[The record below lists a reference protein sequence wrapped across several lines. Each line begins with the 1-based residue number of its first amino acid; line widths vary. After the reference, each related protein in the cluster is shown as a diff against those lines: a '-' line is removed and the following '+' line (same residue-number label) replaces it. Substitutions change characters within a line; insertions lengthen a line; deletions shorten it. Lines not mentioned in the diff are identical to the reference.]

1 MEVKTK
7 NFKNVLLHWYKNN
20 KREYPWRNN
29 SDPWSIYLLEV
40 ISQQTQLDRADKYF
54 NKFIKEFPT
63 PNDMATTSFK
73 KVLTMWSGLGYNS
86 RAKRMFESS
95 KIIAEKSFDDLYP
108 DFQQL
113 PGVGPYTENAILSFA
128 YNEQVIA
135 EDINVKR
142 IISRYFGIENT
153 KKYIDRFSSL
163 LLKNTN
169 SRNLNQALM
178 DFGSSICK
186 PRSPLCS
193 DCPLEST
200 CKKYL
205 HYETRSIEKFSG
217 SNRELRGNLVK
228 LLLKKGALKVKTIQQ
243 ELDTDQ
249 DRLNEILEKMQK
261 DGLVNLNTN
270 NLVEINPG

>member
-7 NFKNVLLHWYKNN
+7 NFKNVLLHWYKDN
-20 KREYPWRNN
+20 KREYAWRNN

-54 NKFIKEFPT
+54 KKFINEFPT
-63 PNDMATTSFK
+63 PDDMATTSFK
-73 KVLTMWSGLGYNS
+73 KVLKMWSGLGYNS

-128 YNEQVIA
+128 YNEKVIT

-142 IISRYFGIENT
+142 IISRYFGIKNP
-153 KKYIDRFSSL
+153 KKYIDQFSTL

-193 DCPLEST
+193 DCPLENT
-200 CKKYL
+200 CKKYFN
-205 HYETRSIEKFSG
+205 YETRHIEKFSG
-217 SNRELRGNLVK
+217 SNRELRGNLIK
-228 LLLKKGALKVKTIQQ
+228 LLLKKGRINIKTIQQ

-249 DRLNEILEKMQK
+249 DKLNEILEKMQK
-261 DGLVNLNTN
+261 DGLVKLNTN

>member
-1 MEVKTK
+1 LEVKTK

-20 KREYPWRNN
+20 KREYAWRNN

-54 NKFIKEFPT
+54 KKFIKEFPT

-73 KVLTMWSGLGYNS
+73 KVLKMWSGLGYNS

-128 YNEQVIA
+128 YNEQVIT

-178 DFGSSICK
+178 DFGSIICK
-186 PRSPLCS
+186 PQSPLCS
-193 DCPLEST
+193 DCPLEDT
-200 CKKYL
+200 CEKFFNYEKKTL
-205 HYETRSIEKFSG
+205 EKFSG
-217 SNRELRGNLVK
+217 SNRELRGNLIK
-228 LLLKKGALKVKTIQQ
+228 LLLKKGRLKVKTIEQ

-249 DRLNEILEKMQK
+249 DRLNEILKKMQK
-261 DGLVNLNTN
+261 DGLVKLNTN

>member
-7 NFKNVLLHWYKNN
+7 NFKNVLLHWYKDN
-20 KREYPWRNN
+20 KREYSWRNN

-54 NKFIKEFPT
+54 KKFIKEFPT

-73 KVLTMWSGLGYNS
+73 KVLKMWSGLGYNS

-128 YNEQVIA
+128 YNEQVIT

-142 IISRYFGIENT
+142 IISRYFGIENP
-153 KKYIDRFSSL
+153 KKYI
-163 LLKNTN
+163 
-169 SRNLNQALM
+169 
-178 DFGSSICK
+178 
-186 PRSPLCS
+186 
-193 DCPLEST
+193 ESFFIFAF
-200 CKKYL
+200 KKY
-205 HYETRSIEKFSG
+205 E
-217 SNRELRGNLVK
+217 
-228 LLLKKGALKVKTIQQ
+228 LKKFKSSFHGFWK
-243 ELDTDQ
+243 
-249 DRLNEILEKMQK
+249 
-261 DGLVNLNTN
+261 
-270 NLVEINPG
+270 

>member
-1 MEVKTK
+1 M
-7 NFKNVLLHWYKNN
+7 LLHWYKNN

-54 NKFIKEFPT
+54 KEFIKEFPT

-73 KVLTMWSGLGYNS
+73 KVLKMWSGLGYNS

-95 KIIAEKSFDDLYP
+95 KIIAKKSFDGLYP

-142 IISRYFGIENT
+142 IISRYFGIENP
-153 KKYIDRFSSL
+153 KKYINRFSSL
-163 LLKNTN
+163 LLKNTT
-169 SRNLNQALM
+169 SKNLNQAFM

-193 DCPLEST
+193 GCPLENT
-200 CKKYL
+200 CEKYFN
-205 HYETRSIEKFSG
+205 YETRTTEKFSG
-217 SNRELRGNLVK
+217 SNRELRGNLIK
-228 LLLKKGALKVKTIQQ
+228 LLLKKGNLKVKTIQQ

-249 DRLNEILEKMQK
+249 DRLDEVLEKMQK
-261 DGLVNLNTN
+261 DGLIKLNTN

>member
-7 NFKNVLLHWYKNN
+7 NFKNVLLHWYKDN
-20 KREYPWRNN
+20 KREYAWRNN

-54 NKFIKEFPT
+54 KKFIKEFPT

-73 KVLTMWSGLGYNS
+73 KVLKMWSGLGYNS

-128 YNEQVIA
+128 YNEKVIT
-135 EDINVKR
+135 EDTNVKR
-142 IISRYFGIENT
+142 IISRYFGTNNP
-153 KKYIDRFSSL
+153 KKYIENFSSF
-163 LLKNTN
+163 LLKNTK
-169 SRNLNQALM
+169 SRNLNQAFM

-186 PRSPLCS
+186 PRNPLCS
-193 DCPLEST
+193 DCPLENT
-200 CKKYL
+200 CKKYFN
-205 HYETRSIEKFSG
+205 YETSPIEKFSG
-217 SNRELRGNLVK
+217 SNRELRGNLIK
-228 LLLKKGALKVKTIQQ
+228 LLLKKGNLKVKTIQK

-249 DRLNEILEKMQK
+249 DRLNEVLEKMQK
-261 DGLVNLNTN
+261 DGLVKLNTN

>member
-7 NFKNVLLHWYKNN
+7 KFKNVLLHWYKYN
-20 KREYPWRNN
+20 KREYAWRNN
-29 SDPWSIYLLEV
+29 SDPWSVYLLEV

-54 NKFIKEFPT
+54 QKFIKEFPT
-63 PNDMATTSFK
+63 PNDMAASTFK
-73 KVLTMWSGLGYNS
+73 KVLKMWSGLGYNS

-128 YNEQVIA
+128 YNEKVIT
-135 EDINVKR
+135 EDTNVKR
-142 IISRYFGIENT
+142 IISRYFGTNNP
-153 KKYIDRFSSL
+153 KKYIENFSSF
-163 LLKNTN
+163 LLKNTK
-169 SRNLNQALM
+169 SRNLNQAFM

-186 PRSPLCS
+186 PRNPLCS
-193 DCPLEST
+193 DCPLENT
-200 CKKYL
+200 CKKYFN
-205 HYETRSIEKFSG
+205 YETSPIEKFSG
-217 SNRELRGNLVK
+217 SNRELRGNLIK
-228 LLLKKGALKVKTIQQ
+228 LLLKKGNLKVKTIQK

-249 DRLNEILEKMQK
+249 DRLNEVLEKMQK
-261 DGLVNLNTN
+261 DGLVKLNTN

>member
-1 MEVKTK
+1 M
-7 NFKNVLLHWYKNN
+7 LLHWYKNN

-54 NKFIKEFPT
+54 KEFIKEFPT

-73 KVLTMWSGLGYNS
+73 KVLKMWSGLGYNS

-95 KIIAEKSFDDLYP
+95 KIIAKKSFDDLYP

-142 IISRYFGIENT
+142 IISRYFGIENP

-169 SRNLNQALM
+169 SKNLNQAFM

-193 DCPLEST
+193 GCPLENT
-200 CKKYL
+200 CEKYFN
-205 HYETRSIEKFSG
+205 YETRPIEKFSG
-217 SNRELRGNLVK
+217 SNRELRGNLIK
-228 LLLKKGALKVKTIQQ
+228 LLLKKGNLKVKTIQQ

-249 DRLNEILEKMQK
+249 DRLDEVLEKMQK
-261 DGLVNLNTN
+261 DGLIKLNTN

>member
-7 NFKNVLLHWYKNN
+7 NFKNVLLHWYKDN
-20 KREYPWRNN
+20 KREYAWRNN

-54 NKFIKEFPT
+54 KKFIKEFPT

-73 KVLTMWSGLGYNS
+73 KVLEMWSGLGYNS

-128 YNEQVIA
+128 YNEQVIT

-142 IISRYFGIENT
+142 IISRYFGIENP

-169 SRNLNQALM
+169 SRNLNQAFM

-193 DCPLEST
+193 DCPLENT
-200 CKKYL
+200 C
-205 HYETRSIEKFSG
+205 EK
-217 SNRELRGNLVK
+217 
-228 LLLKKGALKVKTIQQ
+228 
-243 ELDTDQ
+243 
-249 DRLNEILEKMQK
+249 
-261 DGLVNLNTN
+261 
-270 NLVEINPG
+270 